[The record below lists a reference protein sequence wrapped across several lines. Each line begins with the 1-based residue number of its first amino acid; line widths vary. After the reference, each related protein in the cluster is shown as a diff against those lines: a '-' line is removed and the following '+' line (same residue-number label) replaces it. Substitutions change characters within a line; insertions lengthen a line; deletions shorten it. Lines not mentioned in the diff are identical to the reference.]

1 MAEPIV
7 DRRNRVQSSDSS
19 PGIFSRTATTIF
31 DFLWRETNFFRL
43 HVSAFVFVPLIFS
56 GIFYASNGRFHIPY
70 IDSLFLCYSAM
81 TDTGLATVNVS
92 TLTAWQQ
99 VVLYLLLML
108 VSFCVF
114 LFKVYKTSLMTEGR
128 YHVHLMAYG
137 ND

>member
-1 MAEPIV
+1 MAAHIDV
-7 DRRNRVQSSDSS
+7 RRNRVQLTDSS
-19 PGIFSRTATTIF
+19 PGFFSRTATTIA

-43 HVSAFVFVPLIFS
+43 HVTAFVFLPLVLS
-56 GIFYASNGRFHIPY
+56 GIFYASNGRFHIRY

-81 TDTGLATVNVS
+81 TDTGLATVNLS

-108 VSFCVF
+108 VSVTTRQDIQ
-114 LFKVYKTSLMTEGR
+114 LINTAGR
-128 YHVHLMAYG
+128 YDFHLMAHG